1 MREFLSYFKVFC
13 WLGGTRRYHQIQLKP
28 QAGFFLNFSQEEG
41 AADAILLQDPA
52 GQNLFVVNQVQPE
65 LFVMGIPAGMG
76 PL

>member
-1 MREFLSYFKVFC
+1 LKEFLSYFKVFC

-28 QAGFFLNFSQEEG
+28 QVVLNFSQEEG